1 MQINTH
7 SPVLVNVCGGKE
19 RIYFLFGE
27 VETPAGQSLGQL
39 RSEGTTLENEQDQQ
53 LYRCGS

>member
-7 SPVLVNVCGGKE
+7 SPVLVHVCGGKE

-39 RSEGTTLENEQDQQ
+39 RSG
-53 LYRCGS
+53 GSNIRELTGPTAL